1 VVAILKQSAGILLFR
16 RTLPT
21 LPSFEALLAHSG
33 GPYFRRPDAKGAW
46 SIPKGEF
53 VVGES
58 ALDAAKREWTEEL
71 GLPVPDGDL
80 WPLGDA
86 AQRSG
91 KVVTVWALEANL
103 DPGTITPGLFDLEWP
118 RGSGRLQQFP
128 EIDRVQWFEPSE
140 AAALMVA
147 GQQVF
152 LDRLAATIIKT
163 AH

>member
-1 VVAILKQSAGILLFR
+1 MAIIKQSAGILLFR
-16 RTLPT
+16 RT
-21 LPSFEALLAHSG
+21 SAAVEVLLAHSG

-53 VVGES
+53 VDGEA

-71 GLPVPDGDL
+71 GLPVPDGEL
-80 WPLGDA
+80 SPLGAA

-91 KVVTVWALEANL
+91 KVVTVWALEADL
-103 DPGTITPGLFDLEWP
+103 DPDTIEPGLFDLEWP
-118 RGSGRLQQFP
+118 RGSGQLQRFP
-128 EIDRVQWFEPSE
+128 EIDRVQWFEPGE
-140 AAALMVA
+140 AAPMMVA

-152 LDRLAATIIKT
+152 LDRLAAMLTQA